1 MRKIITPAIVA
12 LSLAITPVA
21 FAAEM
26 NHSLTGTIKA
36 LDAKAC
42 TVTIGTRVIH
52 FAEKCDFAKFK
63 VGERVKLTW
72 HLHSEDI
79 GTAISAVG

>member
-1 MRKIITPAIVA
+1 
-12 LSLAITPVA
+12 
-21 FAAEM
+21 M
-26 NHSLTGTIKA
+26 NHTLTGAIKA

-52 FAEKCDFAKFK
+52 FAQKCDFSKFK

-72 HLHSEDI
+72 HLHSEDV
-79 GTAISAVG
+79 GTAISAVS